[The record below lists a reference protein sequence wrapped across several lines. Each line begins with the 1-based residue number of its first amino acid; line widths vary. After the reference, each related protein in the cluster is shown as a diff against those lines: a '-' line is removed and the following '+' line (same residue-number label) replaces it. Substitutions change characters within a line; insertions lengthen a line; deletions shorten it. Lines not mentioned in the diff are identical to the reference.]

1 MGRPIDREHF
11 YDEDYQRFSLRL
23 QHCLVALRELL
34 ARPGFGEG
42 APSIGAELEFALVD
56 AEARPLP
63 LNLKVVGET
72 VDPRVT
78 VELDRFNLECNLRP
92 TSLAGRPFSFLRHE
106 IDDALGEVR
115 RAAAAHGGRIA
126 VIGILPTLRAN
137 DLQSSA
143 MTDHPRYRLLS
154 EALRRIRQE
163 PFQVRIDGAEPLE
176 IECDDVTFEGAATSL
191 QVHLRVAPGDFAA
204 LFNAAQLAT
213 APVLAAAGNSP
224 TFLGRRLWEETRV
237 ALFKQAVDDRNEH
250 GRRVRRVARVSF
262 GTGWVVEG
270 AWELFAQ
277 AIALHEVLLPMLSD
291 EDPLA
296 CALAGRVPQLEEVR
310 LHQGTV
316 WSWNR
321 PVYDSDGGG
330 HLRIEMRALP
340 AGPTAIDMLA
350 NTAFLVG
357 LSLGLAPH
365 VEALTGALPFEQARQ
380 NFYRA
385 AQSGLDA
392 SLTWPDGPGGGLHSE
407 RAEHMIPRL
416 LPLARSGLAEAG
428 VEGDEIDELLA
439 LIAERCARRQT
450 GASWQRQ
457 VLADLEERLEHRRA
471 LAVMLERYM
480 VLSESGE
487 PVHTWPLDA

>member
-1 MGRPIDREHF
+1 MGRTIDREHF

-34 ARPGFGEG
+34 ARPGFGAG

-92 TSLAGRPFSFLRHE
+92 TALAGRPFSFLRHE
-106 IDDALGEVR
+106 IDDALGEAR
-115 RAAAAHGGRIA
+115 RAASAHGGRIA

-224 TFLGRRLWEETRV
+224 TFLGRQLWEETRV

-250 GRRVRRVARVSF
+250 GRRARRVARVSF

-296 CALAGRVPQLEEVR
+296 CALAGRVPRLEEVR

-321 PVYDSDGGG
+321 PIYDSAEGG

-357 LSLGLAPH
+357 LSLGLAPQ
-365 VEALTGALPFEQARQ
+365 VEAFTAALPFEQARQ

-392 SLTWPDGPGGGLHSE
+392 NIAWPDGPGAGLHSE
-407 RAEHMIPRL
+407 SAERMIPRL

-428 VEGDEIDELLA
+428 IEDNEIDELLA
-439 LIAERCARRQT
+439 VIAERCARRQT
-450 GASWQRQ
+450 GASWQRR
-457 VLADLEERLEHRRA
+457 VLSNLDDRLERRRA

-480 VLSESGE
+480 ALSESGE

>member
-1 MGRPIDREHF
+1 
-11 YDEDYQRFSLRL
+11 LRL

-213 APVLAAAGNSP
+213 APVLATAGNSP

-407 RAEHMIPRL
+407 RAENMIPRL

-457 VLADLEERLEHRRA
+457 VLADLEERLERRRA